1 MNKTLKVAII
11 GAGSSYTPEL
21 IDGLISRSKELPISE
36 VRLVDIDEGWHK
48 AEIILS
54 LTRRMFE
61 HAGLPVKVI
70 LTQDRKE
77 ALTDVDFVC
86 SQFRVGCLDAR
97 IRDERISLKYG
108 MLGQETNGLGG
119 FAKAQRSIPAT
130 LEICRDIEKYSPNA
144 WLLNFTNPSGM
155 VTEAV
160 LRHTKVKTVDLC
172 NVPVLMQKGIAAVLN
187 APKHHAFVQ
196 VVQCSA

>member
-1 MNKTLKVAII
+1 MKKDLKIAII

-21 IDGLISRSKELPISE
+21 IDGLIARSSQLPISE

-77 ALTDVDFVC
+77 A
-86 SQFRVGCLDAR
+86 
-97 IRDERISLKYG
+97 
-108 MLGQETNGLGG
+108 
-119 FAKAQRSIPAT
+119 
-130 LEICRDIEKYSPNA
+130 
-144 WLLNFTNPSGM
+144 
-155 VTEAV
+155 
-160 LRHTKVKTVDLC
+160 
-172 NVPVLMQKGIAAVLN
+172 
-187 APKHHAFVQ
+187 
-196 VVQCSA
+196 